1 MLTWLVNRICWP
13 YMWIKMLARL
23 VEDFNKSVKQYIL
36 SFSCALGSNGYL
48 GCYMVLDP
56 FNQDSL
62 LTLEWVD
69 QLAQNEPRVWVKQ
82 MILNSLLTLFVCHV
96 TWKSKTM
103 SCIDN
108 DFNYSID
115 ARNFVQL
122 KIRLSMVCVVLCVA
136 VAMPICLPL
145 GWDQILIA
153 PSLVVATLAFLVGHP

>member
-1 MLTWLVNRICWP
+1 
-13 YMWIKMLARL
+13 MWIKMLARL
-23 VEDFNKSVKQYIL
+23 VKDFNKSVKQYIL

-56 FNQDSL
+56 YQQDSL
-62 LTLEWVD
+62 LTLEWGD
-69 QLAQNEPRVWVKQ
+69 QFPSDNEPRKWVKE
-82 MILNSLLTLFVCHV
+82 MILNSLLILFVCHV

-122 KIRLSMVCVVLCVA
+122 EIRLSMVCVVLYVA
-136 VAMPICLPL
+136 AAMLICPAQ

-153 PSLVVATLAFLVGHP
+153 PSLVTATPAFLVGHP

>member
-1 MLTWLVNRICWP
+1 MLAWLVKYFDKP
-13 YMWIKMLARL
+13 
-23 VEDFNKSVKQYIL
+23 VKQCIL
-36 SFSCALGSNGYL
+36 LSSCALGSNGYL
-48 GCYMVLDP
+48 GCYMSLGKSASGGADP
-56 FNQDSL
+56 GTGQIDSL
-62 LTLEWVD
+62 LTLDWGD
-69 QLAQNEPRVWVKQ
+69 QFPSDNEPRKWVKE

-122 KIRLSMVCVVLCVA
+122 EIRLSMVCVVLCVA
-136 VAMPICLPL
+136 VAMPICPAQ

-153 PSLVVATLAFLVGHP
+153 PSLVTATPAFLVGHP